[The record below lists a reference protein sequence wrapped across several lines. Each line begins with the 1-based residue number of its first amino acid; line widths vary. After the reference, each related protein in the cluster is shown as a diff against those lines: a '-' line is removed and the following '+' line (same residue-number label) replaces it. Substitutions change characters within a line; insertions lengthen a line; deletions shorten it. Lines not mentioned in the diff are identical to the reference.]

1 MIPSNFDHEKYF
13 ELGNQLRDRARS
25 NSKESSLYKDAAKK
39 FSELADI
46 DNELA
51 NLMASS
57 QVERTIYAANREHV
71 LYERDLCLFLYH
83 YSLKELDIAE
93 PFIKSMTI
101 HINNAIRLIKSVRN
115 MTDVHPFIIESS
127 EYDEKRWIY
136 NCLLIPMHQH
146 MFKWKKASLL
156 NNHEQALD
164 QLRECQSELESLIS
178 TYPEYATVIEL
189 EYKRI
194 MPGNQEAF
202 LSNEKMQSFFSL
214 INNHEDSEVNDA
226 TLIHMIHFLLEAYEH
241 SCNAIR
247 INPLAKDYSLVMNNQ
262 REILIELLIKEK
274 KRWALIYIE
283 FEHNKEMLQLMKQA
297 DPKKFKKTQKELMF
311 NDSSMA
317 RLWSFGSLL
326 LTTFLFV
333 IISLTIVSKTS
344 NGLWIIPIF
353 LTTEAI
359 VLILVGVLLV
369 FNGNITQAG
378 LLEMIKQA
386 FRFQFLVF
394 RLKTS
399 QDKTNNTD
407 IK

>member
-1 MIPSNFDHEKYF
+1 MIPPNFDHEKYF

-25 NSKESSLYKDAAKK
+25 NSNESSLYKEAAKK
-39 FSELADI
+39 FSELANI

-51 NLMASS
+51 NLMTTS
-57 QVERTIYAANREHV
+57 QINRTIYAANREHV

-83 YSLKELDIAE
+83 FSLKELEIAE
-93 PFIKSMTI
+93 PFINSMTT
-101 HINNAIRLIKSVRN
+101 HINNAIKLIKCLRN
-115 MTDVHPFIIESS
+115 MPNVHPLIIKNS
-127 EYDEKRWIY
+127 EIDEKRWIY
-136 NCLLIPMHQH
+136 NCLLISTYKH
-146 MFKWKKASLL
+146 MFKWKKATLL

-164 QLRECQSELESLIS
+164 ELRECQNELESLIS
-178 TYPEYATVIEL
+178 NYPEYATVIEL

-214 INNHEDSEVNDA
+214 NNNHENSEVNDA
-226 TLIHMIHFLLEAYEH
+226 TLIHMIHLLLEAYEH
-241 SCNAIR
+241 SCKAIR
-247 INPLAKDYSLVMNNQ
+247 INPFAKDYSVVMNNQ

-283 FEHNKEMLQLMKQA
+283 FEHHKELLQLMKRA
-297 DPKKFKKTQKELMF
+297 DSKKFKKTQKELMF
-311 NDSSMA
+311 NDNSMA

-326 LTTFLFV
+326 LTLFLFV

-344 NGLWIIPIF
+344 NGLWTIPIF
-353 LTTEAI
+353 LATEAI

-369 FNGNITQAG
+369 FNGNITQSS
-378 LLEMIKQA
+378 LLEIIKQA

-399 QDKTNNTD
+399 QDKPNNQD